1 MVFYRVYAFLIN
13 RFLRRSVYAP
23 SLIPFHI
30 ILVLFS
36 VICTRAEGTR
46 VLSETLALKA
56 AGFVCLFVYVRMYYI
71 IVPLTSVAALP
82 HFYDFFLS
90 GGEVKALRAS
100 SAWSDVIVRMFQGYL
115 VS

>member
-30 ILVLFS
+30 TFVLFS

-46 VLSETLALKA
+46 VLSGTLALKA

-71 IVPLTSVAALP
+71 IVPFALP
-82 HFYDFFLS
+82 GLHSKPGTLF
-90 GGEVKALRAS
+90 
-100 SAWSDVIVRMFQGYL
+100 
-115 VS
+115 